1 MEFFNES
8 CLQIICYQVALIP
21 LTLTTSDEDIIGF
34 VIIALIIFVFAA
46 NLTVMLSTTFISC
59 KRKLLLRK
67 LKQKYEAEIDL
78 AFKR

>member
-1 MEFFNES
+1 M
-8 CLQIICYQVALIP
+8 
-21 LTLTTSDEDIIGF
+21 TTSDEEIIGY

-46 NLTVMLSTTFISC
+46 NLTVMLSTTILSF

-67 LKQKYEAEIDL
+67 LKKKHDVMMDL